1 MKKETEEKKTGF
13 VKKIVIV
20 AVIAIFVGAFS
31 AAAVTSVKLVKTYL
45 NGGFAANP
53 TPTPVGE
60 GVVPT
65 MPAVMNPVSISDVS
79 SIVTYVMPA
88 VVAVNSQVE
97 IESYDIFGRKRV
109 EQGTS
114 SGSGII
120 VSQSQN
126 ELLLATNEHVI
137 RNAKTIKVTFYD
149 GVEYEVELKGSDRN
163 ADLAVLSIQIGKL
176 TKSTF
181 SNIRIATLGKSE
193 DIKTGDFAI
202 AIGNSLGY
210 GQSTTVGFISAVKRA
225 VSVEDITRELIQTD
239 AAINPGNSG
248 GALLNA
254 NGEVIGINSA
264 KYSDTDVEGM
274 GYAIPISD
282 AIPIINELM
291 NRVDIPEKEAGYLGI
306 SGQTVTTTYAERFDM
321 PIGVYVNKVTADS
334 PADKA
339 GIKVGEV
346 ITAVNGRK
354 ISTTEDLETILSHTR
369 AGTTITLSVTSLE
382 NGKEKERTVEVTLTA
397 KK

>member
-1 MKKETEEKKTGF
+1 MEKKKSSF
-13 VKKIVIV
+13 VKKIIII
-20 AVIAIFVGAFS
+20 AVIGIFVGAFS
-31 AAAVTSVKLVKTYL
+31 AAAVGSIRLVKSYF
-45 NGGFAANP
+45 NGGFTVNP
-53 TPTPVGE
+53 TPTPAGP
-60 GVVPT
+60 GVIPT
-65 MPAVMNPVSISDVS
+65 LPPVMNPVSISDVS
-79 SIVTYVMPA
+79 SIVAYVMPS
-88 VVAVNSQVE
+88 VVAVNADVE
-97 IESYDIFGRKRV
+97 TETYDIFGRKRV
-109 EQGTS
+109 ETGIS

-120 VSQSQN
+120 VGQSEN

-137 RNAKTIKVTFYD
+137 RNAKTIKVTFFD
-149 GVEYEVELKGSDRN
+149 GVEYEVVLKGSDRN
-163 ADLAVLSIQIGKL
+163 ADLAVLSIQVGSL
-176 TKSTF
+176 TNSTF

-210 GQSTTVGFISAVKRA
+210 GQSTTVGFISAVKRE

-264 KYSDTDVEGM
+264 KYSSTEVEGM

-282 AIPIINELM
+282 AVPIINELM
-291 NRVDIPEKEAGYLGI
+291 NRVELSEKESGYLGI
-306 SGQTVTTTYAERFDM
+306 TGQTVTTTYAERFDM
-321 PIGVYVNKVTADS
+321 PVGVYVQSVTADS
-334 PADKA
+334 PAEKA
-339 GIKVGEV
+339 GIKAGEV

-369 AGTTITLSVTSLE
+369 AGTTITLSVTSFDG
-382 NGKEKERTVEVTLTA
+382 GKEERKVDVTLTS